1 MTYIYNVRWEQ
12 NLNFPNFIEQQPK
25 EASMTQVSSAV
36 DVLWNLYRQHPEQ
49 LSKVDWEYLI
59 RNMADALAREILIK
73 NMHEHIK
80 PAQDKYEQQWRIANQ
95 VTLQRVGQCVADGGA
110 VAYMD
115 LIAAIDA
122 GVDINILKYLI
133 SKCDNINGSDENGQ
147 TALHHCAQNYVS
159 LDLVNELLIADANSA
174 ALDNKGLDARDYL
187 DKDIWGDDY
196 GTARMM
202 LRPCWTY
209 YYDE

>member
-1 MTYIYNVRWEQ
+1 
-12 NLNFPNFIEQQPK
+12 
-25 EASMTQVSSAV
+25 MTQVSSAV
-36 DVLWNLYRQHPEQ
+36 DVLWNLYLEHPEK

-59 RNMADALAREILIK
+59 RNRADALVREILIK
-73 NMHEHIK
+73 DMRKHIK
-80 PAQDKYEQQWRIANQ
+80 PAHDKHEQQWRMANQ
-95 VTLQRVGQCVADGGA
+95 ATLQRIGQYVADGGT

-133 SKCDNINGSDENGQ
+133 SKCDNINGCDENGQ
-147 TALHHCAQNYVS
+147 TALHHCVQNYVS
-159 LDLVNELLIADANSA
+159 LDLVNELFIAGINSA
-174 ALDNKGLDARDYL
+174 ICDIHGKDACDYL
-187 DKDIWGDDY
+187 DEDIWGDDY

-209 YYDE
+209 FYDE

>member
-1 MTYIYNVRWEQ
+1 
-12 NLNFPNFIEQQPK
+12 
-25 EASMTQVSSAV
+25 MTQVSSAV
-36 DVLWNLYRQHPEQ
+36 DVLWNLYLEHPEK

-80 PAQDKYEQQWRIANQ
+80 PVQDKYEQQWRTANQ
-95 VTLQRVGQCVADGGA
+95 AILQRIGQCIGDGGP
-110 VAYMD
+110 VAYMN

-133 SKCDNINGSDENGQ
+133 SKCDNINGCDENGQ
-147 TALHHCAQNYVS
+147 TALHHCVQNYVS
-159 LDLVNELLIADANSA
+159 LDLVNELFIAGINGAICDIH
-174 ALDNKGLDARDYL
+174 GMDARDYL

-209 YYDE
+209 FYDE

>member
-1 MTYIYNVRWEQ
+1 
-12 NLNFPNFIEQQPK
+12 
-25 EASMTQVSSAV
+25 MTQVSNVV
-36 DVLWNLYRQHPEQ
+36 DVLWNRYLEHPEK

-59 RNMADALAREILIK
+59 RNKAGALVREILIK
-73 NMHEHIK
+73 KMHEHIK
-80 PAQDKYEQQWRIANQ
+80 PAQDKYEQQWRMANQ
-95 VTLQRVGQCVADGGA
+95 ATLQCVGQCVANGGP

-115 LIAAIDA
+115 LIAAIDT

-133 SKCDNINGSDENGQ
+133 SKCDNINGCDANGQ

-159 LDLVNELLIADANSA
+159 LDLLNELFIAGINSA
-174 ALDNKGLDARDYL
+174 ICDIHGMDARDYL

-209 YYDE
+209 FYDE

>member
-1 MTYIYNVRWEQ
+1 
-12 NLNFPNFIEQQPK
+12 
-25 EASMTQVSSAV
+25 MTQVSSAV
-36 DVLWNLYRQHPEQ
+36 DVLWDLYLAHPEK

-59 RNMADALAREILIK
+59 RNHADALAREILIK

-95 VTLQRVGQCVADGGA
+95 DTLQCVGQCVADGGA
-110 VAYMD
+110 VTYMD

-147 TALHHCAQNYVS
+147 TALHHCVQNYVS
-159 LDLVNELLIADANSA
+159 LDLVNELLIAEANSA
-174 ALDNKGLDARDYL
+174 AQDWHGKEARDYL

-209 YYDE
+209 FYDE

>member
-1 MTYIYNVRWEQ
+1 
-12 NLNFPNFIEQQPK
+12 
-25 EASMTQVSSAV
+25 MTQVSSAV
-36 DVLWNLYRQHPEQ
+36 DVLWNLYEECPEK

-59 RNMADALAREILIK
+59 RNHTTPYIREILIK

-80 PAQDKYEQQWRIANQ
+80 PIQDKYEQQWRTANKD
-95 VTLQRVGQCVADGGA
+95 TLQRIGQCVANGGP

-133 SKCDNINGSDENGQ
+133 SKCDNINGIDENGQ
-147 TALHHCAQNYVS
+147 TALHHCVLNYVS
-159 LDLVNELLIADANSA
+159 LDLLNELFIAGINSETT
-174 ALDNKGLDARDYL
+174 DIHMHDARDYL
-187 DKDIWGDDY
+187 NKDVWGEDY
-196 GTARMM
+196 VTALLM

-209 YYDE
+209 FYDE

>member
-1 MTYIYNVRWEQ
+1 
-12 NLNFPNFIEQQPK
+12 
-25 EASMTQVSSAV
+25 MTQVSSAV
-36 DVLWNLYRQHPEQ
+36 DVLWDLYMAHPEK

-59 RNMADALAREILIK
+59 RNKAGALVREILIK
-73 NMHEHIK
+73 DMHKHIK
-80 PAQDKYEQQWRIANQ
+80 PVHDKHEQQWRLANQ
-95 VTLQRVGQCVADGGA
+95 ATLQCVGQCVANGGP

-115 LIAAIDA
+115 LIAAIDT

-133 SKCDNINGSDENGQ
+133 SKCDNINGCDANGQ

-159 LDLVNELLIADANSA
+159 LDLVNELFIAGINGAICDIHGKDAC
-174 ALDNKGLDARDYL
+174 DYL

-202 LRPCWTY
+202 LRPYWTY
-209 YYDE
+209 FYDE

>member
-1 MTYIYNVRWEQ
+1 
-12 NLNFPNFIEQQPK
+12 
-25 EASMTQVSSAV
+25 MTQVSSAV
-36 DVLWNLYRQHPEQ
+36 DVLWNLYMAHPEK

-59 RNMADALAREILIK
+59 RNHTTPYIREILIK

-80 PAQDKYEQQWRIANQ
+80 PTQDKYEQQCRIANQ
-95 VTLQRVGQCVADGGA
+95 VTLQRIGQRVANGGP

-133 SKCDNINGSDENGQ
+133 SRCDNINGCDENGQ
-147 TALHHCAQNYVS
+147 TALHHCVLNYVS
-159 LDLVNELLIADANSA
+159 LDLLNELFIAGINSETT
-174 ALDNKGLDARDYL
+174 DIHMRDARDYL
-187 DKDIWGDDY
+187 DKDVWGEDY
-196 GTARMM
+196 VTALLM

-209 YYDE
+209 FYDE

>member
-1 MTYIYNVRWEQ
+1 
-12 NLNFPNFIEQQPK
+12 
-25 EASMTQVSSAV
+25 MTQVSSAV
-36 DVLWNLYRQHPEQ
+36 DVLWNVYLAHPEQ
-49 LSKVDWEYLI
+49 LSKVDWKYLI

-80 PAQDKYEQQWRIANQ
+80 PAHNKHEQLWRVANQ
-95 VTLQRVGQCVADGGA
+95 VTLQRIGQCVADGGA

-122 GVDINILKYLI
+122 GADINILKYLI

-147 TALHHCAQNYVS
+147 TALHHCVQNYVS
-159 LDLVNELLIADANSA
+159 LDLVNELFIAGINSA

-202 LRPCWTY
+202 LRPTWTY
-209 YYDE
+209 FYDE

>member
-1 MTYIYNVRWEQ
+1 
-12 NLNFPNFIEQQPK
+12 
-25 EASMTQVSSAV
+25 MTQVSSAV
-36 DVLWNLYRQHPEQ
+36 DVLWNLYMAHPEK

-59 RNMADALAREILIK
+59 RNKAGALVREILIK
-73 NMHEHIK
+73 DMHKHIK
-80 PAQDKYEQQWRIANQ
+80 PVQDKHEQQWRTANQ
-95 VTLQRVGQCVADGGA
+95 ATLQRIGQCVADGGA

-133 SKCDNINGSDENGQ
+133 SKCDNINGCDENGQ
-147 TALHHCAQNYVS
+147 TALHHCVLNYVS

-174 ALDNKGLDARDYL
+174 AQDWHGMDARDYL

-202 LRPCWTY
+202 LRPTWTY
-209 YYDE
+209 FYDE

>member
-1 MTYIYNVRWEQ
+1 
-12 NLNFPNFIEQQPK
+12 
-25 EASMTQVSSAV
+25 MTQVSSAV
-36 DVLWNLYRQHPEQ
+36 DVLWSLYLEHPEK
-49 LSKVDWEYLI
+49 LSKVDWEYMI
-59 RNMADALAREILIK
+59 RNRADALVREILIK
-73 NMHEHIK
+73 DMHKHIK
-80 PAQDKYEQQWRIANQ
+80 PAQDKHEQQWRIANQ
-95 VTLQRVGQCVADGGA
+95 ATLQRIGQCVADGGP

-133 SKCDNINGSDENGQ
+133 SKCDNINGVDENGQ
-147 TALHHCAQNYVS
+147 TALHHCVQNYVS

-174 ALDNKGLDARDYL
+174 AQDWHGMDARDYL
-187 DKDIWGDDY
+187 DKDTWGDDY

-209 YYDE
+209 FYDE

>member
-1 MTYIYNVRWEQ
+1 
-12 NLNFPNFIEQQPK
+12 
-25 EASMTQVSSAV
+25 MTQVSSAV
-36 DVLWNLYRQHPEQ
+36 DVLWSLYLEPPEK

-59 RNMADALAREILIK
+59 RNRADALVREILIE

-80 PAQDKYEQQWRIANQ
+80 PVQDKHEQQWRIANQ
-95 VTLQRVGQCVADGGA
+95 ATLQRIEQCVADGGP

-133 SKCDNINGSDENGQ
+133 SRCDNINGCDENGQ
-147 TALHHCAQNYVS
+147 TALHHCVLNYVS
-159 LDLVNELLIADANSA
+159 LDLVNELFIAGINGAICDIHSMDAC
-174 ALDNKGLDARDYL
+174 DYL
-187 DKDIWGDDY
+187 DKDIWGGDY

-202 LRPCWTY
+202 LRPYWTY
-209 YYDE
+209 FYDE

>member
-1 MTYIYNVRWEQ
+1 
-12 NLNFPNFIEQQPK
+12 
-25 EASMTQVSSAV
+25 MTQVSSAV
-36 DVLWNLYRQHPEQ
+36 DVLRNLYLAHPEK

-59 RNMADALAREILIK
+59 RNMADALACEILIK

-80 PAQDKYEQQWRIANQ
+80 QAQDKYEQQWRIANQ
-95 VTLQRVGQCVADGGA
+95 VTLQRIGQCVANGGP

-133 SKCDNINGSDENGQ
+133 SKCDNINGCDENGQ
-147 TALHHCAQNYVS
+147 TALHHCVQNYVS
-159 LDLVNELLIADANSA
+159 LDLVDELFVAGINGAICDIHGMDAC
-174 ALDNKGLDARDYL
+174 DYL

-202 LRPCWTY
+202 LRPYWTY
-209 YYDE
+209 FYDE

>member
-1 MTYIYNVRWEQ
+1 
-12 NLNFPNFIEQQPK
+12 
-25 EASMTQVSSAV
+25 MTQVSSAV
-36 DVLWNLYRQHPEQ
+36 DVLWDLYMAHPEK
-49 LSKVDWEYLI
+49 LSKADWEYLI
-59 RNMADALAREILIK
+59 RNHADALVREILIK
-73 NMHEHIK
+73 DMHNHIK
-80 PAQDKYEQQWRIANQ
+80 PVQDKHEQQWRIANQ
-95 VTLQRVGQCVADGGA
+95 DTLQRIGQCVADGGA

-133 SKCDNINGSDENGQ
+133 SKCDSINGCDENGQ
-147 TALHHCAQNYVS
+147 TALHHCVQNYVS
-159 LDLVNELLIADANSA
+159 LDLLNELFIAGINSA

-202 LRPCWTY
+202 LRPCWAY
-209 YYDE
+209 FYDE

>member
-1 MTYIYNVRWEQ
+1 
-12 NLNFPNFIEQQPK
+12 
-25 EASMTQVSSAV
+25 MTQVSSAV
-36 DVLWNLYRQHPEQ
+36 DVLWDLYMVHPEK

-59 RNMADALAREILIK
+59 RNHADALVRGILIK

-80 PAQDKYEQQWRIANQ
+80 PAQDKHEQQWRMANKD
-95 VTLQRVGQCVADGGA
+95 TLQRIGQCIADGGP

-133 SKCDNINGSDENGQ
+133 SKCDNINGVDENGQ
-147 TALHHCAQNYVS
+147 TALHHCAQNYVC
-159 LDLVNELLIADANSA
+159 LDLVNELFIAGINGAICDIHG
-174 ALDNKGLDARDYL
+174 KEARDYL

-202 LRPCWTY
+202 LRPYWTY
-209 YYDE
+209 FYDE

>member
-1 MTYIYNVRWEQ
+1 
-12 NLNFPNFIEQQPK
+12 
-25 EASMTQVSSAV
+25 MTQVSSAV
-36 DVLWNLYRQHPEQ
+36 DVLWDLYMAHPEK

-59 RNMADALAREILIK
+59 RNRADALGREILIK
-73 NMHEHIK
+73 NMHEHTK
-80 PAQDKYEQQWRIANQ
+80 PMQDKHEQQWRMANQ
-95 VTLQRVGQCVADGGA
+95 ATLQRIGQCVGDGGA

-133 SKCDNINGSDENGQ
+133 SKCDNINGCDENGQ
-147 TALHHCAQNYVS
+147 TALHHCVQNYVS
-159 LDLVNELLIADANSA
+159 LDLVNELFIAGINGAICDIH
-174 ALDNKGLDARDYL
+174 GMDARDYL

-209 YYDE
+209 FYDE

>member
-1 MTYIYNVRWEQ
+1 
-12 NLNFPNFIEQQPK
+12 
-25 EASMTQVSSAV
+25 MTQVSRAV
-36 DVLWNLYRQHPEQ
+36 GVMWNLYEECPEK

-59 RNMADALAREILIK
+59 RNHTTPYIREILIK

-80 PAQDKYEQQWRIANQ
+80 PIQDKYEQQWRTANKD
-95 VTLQRVGQCVADGGA
+95 TLQRIGQYVANGGP

-133 SKCDNINGSDENGQ
+133 SKCDNINGCDKNGQ
-147 TALHHCAQNYVS
+147 TALHHCVLNYVS
-159 LDLVNELLIADANSA
+159 LDLLNELFIAGINSETT
-174 ALDNKGLDARDYL
+174 DIHMQDARDYL
-187 DKDIWGDDY
+187 NKDVWGEDY
-196 GTARMM
+196 VTALLM

-209 YYDE
+209 FYDE

>member
-1 MTYIYNVRWEQ
+1 MTYIYSVRWGQ

-36 DVLWNLYRQHPEQ
+36 DVLWSLYLEHPEK

-59 RNMADALAREILIK
+59 RNRADALVREILIK

-80 PAQDKYEQQWRIANQ
+80 PVQDKHEQQWRTANQ
-95 VTLQRVGQCVADGGA
+95 AILQRIGQCIADGGP

-133 SKCDNINGSDENGQ
+133 SKCNNINGVDENRQ

-174 ALDNKGLDARDYL
+174 AQDWHGKEARDYL
-187 DKDIWGDDY
+187 DKDIWGGDY

-209 YYDE
+209 FYDE

>member
-1 MTYIYNVRWEQ
+1 MFIVSVGDKY
-12 NLNFPNFIEQQPK
+12 LNFPSFIEQQPK

-36 DVLWNLYRQHPEQ
+36 DVLWDLYMAHPEK

-59 RNMADALAREILIK
+59 RNHTTPYIREILIK

-80 PAQDKYEQQWRIANQ
+80 PIQDKHEQQWRTANKD
-95 VTLQRVGQCVADGGA
+95 TLQRIGQCVANGGP

-133 SKCDNINGSDENGQ
+133 SKCDNINGCDKNGQ
-147 TALHHCAQNYVS
+147 TALHHCVLNYVS
-159 LDLVNELLIADANSA
+159 LDLLNELFIAGINSETT
-174 ALDNKGLDARDYL
+174 DIHMQDARDYL
-187 DKDIWGDDY
+187 NKGVWGEDY
-196 GTARMM
+196 VTALLM

-209 YYDE
+209 FYDE

>member
-1 MTYIYNVRWEQ
+1 
-12 NLNFPNFIEQQPK
+12 
-25 EASMTQVSSAV
+25 MTQVSSAV
-36 DVLWNLYRQHPEQ
+36 DVLLNLYLEHPEK

-59 RNMADALAREILIK
+59 RNHADALVREILIK
-73 NMHEHIK
+73 DMRKHIK
-80 PAQDKYEQQWRIANQ
+80 PAQDKYEQQWRTANQ
-95 VTLQRVGQCVADGGA
+95 AILQRIGQCVADGGA

-133 SKCDNINGSDENGQ
+133 SKCYNINGGDENGQ
-147 TALHHCAQNYVS
+147 TALHHCVQNYVS
-159 LDLVNELLIADANSA
+159 LVLVNELFIAGINSA
-174 ALDNKGLDARDYL
+174 ICDIHGKDACDYL

-196 GTARMM
+196 GTTRMM

>member
-1 MTYIYNVRWEQ
+1 MFIVSVGDKY
-12 NLNFPNFIEQQPK
+12 LNFPSFIEQQPK

-36 DVLWNLYRQHPEQ
+36 DVLWNLYEECPEK

-59 RNMADALAREILIK
+59 RNHTTPYIREILIK

-80 PAQDKYEQQWRIANQ
+80 PIQDKYEQQWRTANKD
-95 VTLQRVGQCVADGGA
+95 TLQRIGQCVANGGP

-133 SKCDNINGSDENGQ
+133 SKCDNINGCDKNGQ
-147 TALHHCAQNYVS
+147 TALRHCVLNYVS
-159 LDLVNELLIADANSA
+159 LDLLNELFIAGINSETT
-174 ALDNKGLDARDYL
+174 DIHMQDARDYL
-187 DKDIWGDDY
+187 NKDVWGEDY
-196 GTARMM
+196 VTALLM

-209 YYDE
+209 FYDE

>member
-1 MTYIYNVRWEQ
+1 
-12 NLNFPNFIEQQPK
+12 
-25 EASMTQVSSAV
+25 MTQVSSAV
-36 DVLWNLYRQHPEQ
+36 DVLWDLYMAHPEK

-59 RNMADALAREILIK
+59 RNKAGALVREILIK
-73 NMHEHIK
+73 DMRKHIK
-80 PAQDKYEQQWRIANQ
+80 PAHDKHEQQWRMANQ
-95 VTLQRVGQCVADGGA
+95 ATLQRIGQYVADGGT

-133 SKCDNINGSDENGQ
+133 SKCDNINGCDENGQ
-147 TALHHCAQNYVS
+147 TALHHCVLNYVS
-159 LDLVNELLIADANSA
+159 LDLVNELFIAGINGAICDIHGMDAC
-174 ALDNKGLDARDYL
+174 DYL

-202 LRPCWTY
+202 LRPYWTY
-209 YYDE
+209 FYDE

>member
-1 MTYIYNVRWEQ
+1 
-12 NLNFPNFIEQQPK
+12 
-25 EASMTQVSSAV
+25 MTQVSSAV
-36 DVLWNLYRQHPEQ
+36 DVLWNLYLEHPEK

-59 RNMADALAREILIK
+59 RNRADALVREILIK
-73 NMHEHIK
+73 DMHEHIK
-80 PAQDKYEQQWRIANQ
+80 PAQDQHEQQWRAANQ
-95 VTLQRVGQCVADGGA
+95 AILQRIGQCVGDGSP

-115 LIAAIDA
+115 MIVAIDA

-133 SKCDNINGSDENGQ
+133 SKCNNINGVDENGQ
-147 TALHHCAQNYVS
+147 TALHHCVLNYVS
-159 LDLVNELLIADANSA
+159 LDLVNELFIAGINSA
-174 ALDNKGLDARDYL
+174 ICDIRGKDARDYL

-209 YYDE
+209 FYDE

>member
-1 MTYIYNVRWEQ
+1 
-12 NLNFPNFIEQQPK
+12 
-25 EASMTQVSSAV
+25 MTQVSSAV
-36 DVLWNLYRQHPEQ
+36 DVLWNLYLAHPEK

-73 NMHEHIK
+73 NIHEHIK
-80 PAQDKYEQQWRIANQ
+80 PAHNKHEQQWRVANQ
-95 VTLQRVGQCVADGGA
+95 VTLQRIGQCVADGGA

-122 GVDINILKYLI
+122 GADINILKYLI
-133 SKCDNINGSDENGQ
+133 SKCDNINGCDENGQ

-159 LDLVNELLIADANSA
+159 LDLVNELFIAGINSA
-174 ALDNKGLDARDYL
+174 ICDIHGKDARDYL
-187 DKDIWGDDY
+187 DEDIWGDDY

-209 YYDE
+209 FYDE